1 MPQKDGPRLEG
12 RNGEIW
18 RGYLFGKT
26 QEALAEE
33 FGISQSRVSQ
43 VIAEVRESLPE
54 TDAQELRRADLER
67 LDAMLPNNI
76 LMAVAGDK
84 DAVSS
89 VLKIMERRAKL
100 LGLDAPTRQEIK
112 GGLQYQILGLG
123 PAPEQPA
130 DEH

>member
-1 MPQKDGPRLEG
+1 MVQANGPRLEG

-18 RGYLFGKT
+18 RSYLFGKT
-26 QEALAEE
+26 QEAIAEE
-33 FGISQSRVSQ
+33 FGLSQQRVSEL
-43 VIAEVRESLPE
+43 IRDVRESLPE
-54 TDAQELRRADLER
+54 TDLTELRRADLER

-100 LGLDAPTRQEIK
+100 LGLDAPTKQEVTGRVASYRVEGVDIDK
-112 GGLQYQILGLG
+112 LK
-123 PAPEQPA
+123 
-130 DEH
+130 

>member
-33 FGISQSRVSQ
+33 FGISQSRISQ
-43 VIAEVRESLPE
+43 VIQEVRESLPE
-54 TDAQELRRADLER
+54 ADAQELRRADLER

-76 LMAVAGDK
+76 LMAIAGDK

>member
-1 MPQKDGPRLEG
+1 MAQSDGPRLEG

-18 RGYLFGKT
+18 RSYLFGKT
-26 QEALAEE
+26 QEAIAEE
-33 FGISQSRVSQ
+33 YGISQQRVSEI
-43 VIAEVRESLPE
+43 VREVRESLPE

-123 PAPEQPA
+123 LDPVQP
-130 DEH
+130 DER

>member
-1 MPQKDGPRLEG
+1 MPQKNGPRLDG

-18 RGYLFGKT
+18 RGYLFGIT

-33 FGISQSRVSQ
+33 HGISQARVSQ
-43 VIAEVRESLPE
+43 ILSEVRNSLPE
-54 TDAQELRRADLER
+54 TDLMELRRADLER
-67 LDAMLPNNI
+67 LDVMLPNNI

-100 LGLDAPTRQEIK
+100 LGLDAPTKQEVTGRVASYRIEGVDLDQVK
-112 GGLQYQILGLG
+112 
-123 PAPEQPA
+123 
-130 DEH
+130 